1 VWALIES
8 SGKTRPN
15 VTDDVIFVSGAY
27 PRPIIGRQKFAPKHT
42 GMANAEAEMRKRS
55 GEVVETHPEKVVVSK
70 AGDMAYGFASFNME
84 FDRPDSAG
92 KSEHVKFEG
101 SQLTVWRKIG
111 GENGA
116 SRLRSIA
123 PTIESSGPLADHR
136 LQLPRACAVA
146 SSSRTGRAPVQ
157 AVERGLDRGPSPAAR
172 ARLGRQANEAGSS
185 TATIRRATNPRNSRL
200 CG

>member
-1 VWALIES
+1 MRPGLTPAAEAWFLMDDRNSGTYLNWGIAMPRSFLITMLALGANWVPLCAQETRTADQKAAWALIES

-15 VTDDVIFVSGAY
+15 VTDDFIFVSGAY
-27 PRPIIGRQKFAPKHT
+27 PRPIIGRQKFAPNDT

-55 GEVVETHPEKVVVSK
+55 GEVVKTHPQKVVVSK

-111 GENGA
+111 GEWRLAA
-116 SRLRSIA
+116 SFNR
-123 PTIESSGPLADHR
+123 PND
-136 LQLPRACAVA
+136 
-146 SSSRTGRAPVQ
+146 
-157 AVERGLDRGPSPAAR
+157 
-172 ARLGRQANEAGSS
+172 
-185 TATIRRATNPRNSRL
+185 
-200 CG
+200 